1 MATSPVKRSRP
12 SQLVG
17 SDRPAPRSSSLAL
30 RLIEPSGEE
39 RSGRFARDF
48 EEIDE
53 LGSGEF
59 GKVIKVQSK
68 NEDLELVYAIKKSK
82 QFEGPKHR

>member
-1 MATSPVKRSRP
+1 
-12 SQLVG
+12 
-17 SDRPAPRSSSLAL
+17 LAL

-39 RSGRFARDF
+39 QSGRFARDF
-48 EEIDE
+48 DEIDE

-68 NEDLELVYAIKKSK
+68 NKDDLELVYAIKKSK